1 MTNYDRDHTTFIDGV
16 WETGLGGTV
25 LEVADP
31 STGAVFAKARTT
43 SDRQVECAAAA
54 AARAF
59 GPWARLSAGDRA
71 GYLRGFARG
80 LESRAAE
87 LEALQMVN
95 SGKPRIEAS
104 IDLGDAIATFDYYA
118 DLIEERARSPH
129 ADTSLGGGSHR
140 GRVRHEPIG
149 PVGLIVPWNFPLV
162 TSAWKIAPALA
173 AGCTAV
179 LKPSEATPLAELC
192 YGDIAREIGL
202 PAGVLNIVT
211 GAAPVGK
218 ALTEARALRKIS
230 FTGSNAAGA
239 KVMAAAATRG
249 LPVSLELGGKSAII
263 VTEDANLD
271 LAVECV
277 AAGIFFNA
285 GQVCSATSRLLVH
298 EAVEAKLLEALVERV
313 RGMAVGSPFAGRCDM
328 GPLTTLAQ
336 LDKVNRYFAAADAG
350 GCDCLAGGHRLDG
363 PGYFAAPTIYRDVD
377 VSSPIWTEEIFGP
390 VLASR
395 RFRNDDEAIALANA
409 SEFGLAGSV
418 VAGDPA
424 RADRLAARMEAGHI
438 WINTP
443 QIVYPQSAWGGFK
456 SSGIGRELGPWGLAS
471 YQGVKHI
478 TAAA

>member
-1 MTNYDRDHTTFIDGV
+1 MTNYDRGETTFIDGV
-16 WETGLGGTV
+16 WETGQGSMV
-25 LEVADP
+25 LDVVDP
-31 STGAVFAKARTT
+31 STGAAFAKVRTA
-43 SDRQVECAAAA
+43 SDEQVERAAAA

-59 GPWARLSAGDRA
+59 GPWAGLSAEERA

-87 LEALQMVN
+87 LETLQMVN

-104 IDLGDAIATFDYYA
+104 IDLGDAVATFDYYA
-118 DLIEERARSPH
+118 DLIEERARNPH
-129 ADTSLGGGSHR
+129 AETSLGGGSHR

-202 PAGVLNIVT
+202 PAGVLNVVT
-211 GAAPVGK
+211 GAAAVGK
-218 ALTEARALRKIS
+218 ALTSAQALRKIS

-239 KVMAAAATRG
+239 KVMGAAALRG

-263 VTEDANLD
+263 VTEDADLD

-298 EAVEAKLLEALVERV
+298 EAIEAKLLEALVERV
-313 RGMAVGSPFAGRCDM
+313 GGMTVASPFAEQCDM

-336 LDKVNRYFAAADAG
+336 LDKVSGYFAAARAEG
-350 GCDCLAGGHRLDG
+350 NDCLTGGHKLDG
-363 PGYFAAPTIYRDVD
+363 PGYFVAPTIYRDVD
-377 VSSPIWTEEIFGP
+377 VASPIWAQEIFGP
-390 VLASR
+390 VLATR

-409 SEFGLAGSV
+409 SDFGLAGSII
-418 VAGDPA
+418 AGDPA
-424 RADRLAARMEAGHI
+424 RAESLAARMEAGHI

-478 TAAA
+478 TSAA

>member
-1 MTNYDRDHTTFIDGV
+1 MTNYDRDETTFIDGV
-16 WETGLGGTV
+16 WETGQGSMV
-25 LEVADP
+25 LDVVDP
-31 STGAVFAKARTT
+31 STGAAFAKVRTA
-43 SDRQVECAAAA
+43 SDEQVERAAVA

-59 GPWARLSAGDRA
+59 GPWAQLSAEERA

-87 LEALQMVN
+87 LETLQMIN

-104 IDLGDAIATFDYYA
+104 IDLGDAVATFDYYA
-118 DLIEERARSPH
+118 DLIEERARS
-129 ADTSLGGGSHR
+129 AQIETSLGGGNHR

-179 LKPSEATPLAELC
+179 LKPSEATPLAELF

-211 GAAPVGK
+211 GAAAVGK
-218 ALTEARALRKIS
+218 ALTGAEALRKIS

-239 KVMAAAATRG
+239 KVMASAAVRG

-263 VTEDANLD
+263 VTEDADLD
-271 LAVECV
+271 LAAECV
-277 AAGIFFNA
+277 AAGILFNA

-298 EAVEAKLLEALVERV
+298 EAIEAKLLEALVERV
-313 RGMAVGSPFAGRCDM
+313 RGMAVASPFAEQCDM
-328 GPLTTLAQ
+328 GPLTTLEQ
-336 LDKVNRYFAAADAG
+336 LRKVDGYFAAARAE
-350 GCDCLAGGHRLDG
+350 GCDCLTGGRKLDG
-363 PGYFAAPTIYRDVD
+363 PGYFVAPTIYRDVD
-377 VSSPIWTEEIFGP
+377 VASPIWTQEIFGP
-390 VLASR
+390 VLATR

-409 SEFGLAGSV
+409 SDFGLAGSV

-424 RADRLAARMEAGHI
+424 RAERLADGMDAGHI

-478 TAAA
+478 TSAA